1 MRNIKDTQ
9 NFLHSKELV
18 RHLIGICNIKLDDVV
33 IEIGPGKGIITNELA
48 HKARKV
54 VAIEFDEELY
64 EKLKNKFQ
72 SNNKVDI
79 IYGDILNYTPRIP
92 SYCVFS
98 NIPFNI
104 TSEILNKLAFR
115 CLVWVSGSGGGGAGR
130 VVWGYGYHVVV
141 HRRPATA

>member
-72 SNNKVDI
+72 SNNKVKS
-79 IYGDILNYTPRIP
+79 NYI
-92 SYCVFS
+92 
-98 NIPFNI
+98 
-104 TSEILNKLAFR
+104 
-115 CLVWVSGSGGGGAGR
+115 CLFDYLFISS
-130 VVWGYGYHVVV
+130 
-141 HRRPATA
+141 

>member
-54 VAIEFDEELY
+54 VWTFRLCCY
-64 EKLKNKFQ
+64 KFVCQ
-72 SNNKVDI
+72 
-79 IYGDILNYTPRIP
+79 
-92 SYCVFS
+92 
-98 NIPFNI
+98 
-104 TSEILNKLAFR
+104 E
-115 CLVWVSGSGGGGAGR
+115 
-130 VVWGYGYHVVV
+130 
-141 HRRPATA
+141 

>member
-104 TSEILNKLAFR
+104 TSEILNKFLSDKKNEKMFLIMQYEPFR
-115 CLVWVSGSGGGGAGR
+115 PFAVWCG
-130 VVWGYGYHVVV
+130 
-141 HRRPATA
+141 

>member
-79 IYGDILNYTPRIP
+79 IYGDILT
-92 SYCVFS
+92 
-98 NIPFNI
+98 
-104 TSEILNKLAFR
+104 ILLEFLVIAFFQTFH
-115 CLVWVSGSGGGGAGR
+115 LTLPLK
-130 VVWGYGYHVVV
+130 Y
-141 HRRPATA
+141 

>member
-33 IEIGPGKGIITNELA
+33 IEFGPGIGIITNELA

-64 EKLKNKFQ
+64 EKQKKQ
-72 SNNKVDI
+72 ISKQQ
-79 IYGDILNYTPRIP
+79 
-92 SYCVFS
+92 
-98 NIPFNI
+98 
-104 TSEILNKLAFR
+104 
-115 CLVWVSGSGGGGAGR
+115 
-130 VVWGYGYHVVV
+130 
-141 HRRPATA
+141 